1 MSDSLPP
8 ISFEPEFE
16 SWPRSESLQKLGHQL
31 LEMGV
36 HDLARE
42 YFQMAKQT
50 HPVLGYLLLEKAA
63 TQLHLDFLNEGPS
76 NDKTIHGL

>member
-1 MSDSLPP
+1 MSDSHSPF
-8 ISFEPEFE
+8 SVEPE
-16 SWPRSESLQKLGHQL
+16 SESLHKLGHQL

-42 YFQMAKQT
+42 YFQMAKQVN
-50 HPVLGYLLLEKAA
+50 PVLGHLLLEKAV